1 MDAKAATKQFS
12 PPAEFAELSGLSPKP
27 LTLSEFSVHS
37 RLSPATIHRLKDAG
51 KIPFVQPA
59 GKGGKLLFPANA
71 LELMAAREPDPQ
83 SSAIASDGDRKRLS
97 GPRPKWTQAPKRG

>member
-1 MDAKAATKQFS
+1 M
-12 PPAEFAELSGLSPKP
+12 PADSTGPEQQL
-27 LTLSEFSVHS
+27 LTFSEFSAHA

-59 GKGGKLLFPANA
+59 GKGGKLLFPVNA
-71 LELMAAREPDPQ
+71 IELMATRTPDRP
-83 SSAIASDGDRKRLS
+83 SAPAVAGGDDGVRLS